1 MTTNETKKIAVETF
15 DLTKSYRRASGAF
28 DALSEMNFRVAEG
41 EFVAI
46 MGASGSGKS
55 TALHLMAGLTRP
67 TRGRVEI
74 EGQELSKMRDAALT
88 KFRRRRVGVVF
99 QSYNLIPHL
108 TAEEN
113 ILFPLRADGRR
124 VDSELLERLR
134 EFWKEL
140 GIEDQLEQYP
150 DALSGGQQQR
160 VAIARALATDPAVI
174 LADEPT
180 GNLDW
185 TSSQSVCEIFNRV
198 NREAGRTIILVT
210 HEPAVAIWSD
220 RVVILRDGKAS
231 NEASTRDFKDAG
243 DLARFYQSV
252 AHNAPG
258 GSES

>member
-15 DLTKSYRRASGAF
+15 DLTKSYRRASGSF

-88 KFRRRRVGVVF
+88 KFRRRRVGVIF

-185 TSSQSVCEIFNRV
+185 TSSQNVCEIFNRV
-198 NREAGRTIILVT
+198 NREGGRTIILVT

-231 NEASTRDFKDAG
+231 NEAPTRDFKDAG
-243 DLARFYQSV
+243 ELARFYQSV
-252 AHNAPG
+252 AHNAQG

>member
-15 DLTKSYRRASGAF
+15 DLTKSYRRASGSF
-28 DALSEMNFRVAEG
+28 DALSELNLRVAEG

-88 KFRRRRVGVVF
+88 KFRRRRVGVIF

-140 GIEDQLEQYP
+140 GIEDHQIQRAE
-150 DALSGGQQQR
+150 AL
-160 VAIARALATDPAVI
+160 
-174 LADEPT
+174 
-180 GNLDW
+180 
-185 TSSQSVCEIFNRV
+185 
-198 NREAGRTIILVT
+198 
-210 HEPAVAIWSD
+210 
-220 RVVILRDGKAS
+220 
-231 NEASTRDFKDAG
+231 
-243 DLARFYQSV
+243 
-252 AHNAPG
+252 
-258 GSES
+258 